1 MNKQID
7 FAHEYK
13 DSGDN
18 GKKVIKHKKFKVPL
32 LIIGILILALVFG
45 VVLSIPNALRA
56 YYDAMAGKEALE
68 KAQELVLKQ
77 DLSNATTYLDYAYND
92 FTISSESISDIKW
105 MKIIPFVGTQL
116 SSAEHILK
124 AGSIITNALREVSIV
139 GEELF
144 APLKIESNEANNFD
158 SLSESQ
164 KREILQKLQESSPR
178 IERAYSEI
186 ELAEIELSKIPTFG
200 KLKQIKEAEN
210 ILTERLPELKQ
221 ILEQVTVVAKILP
234 GVAGY
239 PEEKTYLFI
248 LQNNTEMRPTGGF
261 WGSYGILK
269 VKDGEIIDFIT
280 DDTYNLD
287 QQSDISVSPPW
298 QLPLLTN
305 PDMDSWYFRD
315 ANWSP
320 DFPTTA
326 EKGIWFYHEEG
337 GNEQQIDGMI
347 AITPTLIEYLL
358 EIVGPITVDGTTF
371 TSENLT
377 EQLELEVELSYK
389 EKGLEIH
396 ERKGIIGDIA
406 NVLIDR
412 LFAIPREEWAN
423 LIEIIEKS
431 FDEKHIFIYLRNESS
446 QEFIE
451 EQNYAGKI
459 IYTEGDYL
467 MVVDANMASLKT
479 DFYVDRSESYD
490 IKIDKDKG
498 EATLTL
504 HYKNNAPGF
513 SWKTTRYRTWVRVYA
528 PKGSQL
534 TSIDGNEKG
543 SQYYQSNESYEII
556 DEKGKTSIGTFV
568 SVEPGEEKDVVF
580 KYQLPSSLVSSI
592 IDGKTYDLLIQKQG
606 GVINPGLNVNINLP
620 ESINYYSQM
629 EHGSLLDDNT
639 VEYNWN
645 INSDREFKV
654 EFD

>member
-1 MNKQID
+1 MNKQINLAQD
-7 FAHEYK
+7 YK
-13 DSGDN
+13 DSSSN
-18 GKKVIKHKKFKVPL
+18 NKKAIKNKKFKIPL
-32 LIIGILILALVFG
+32 LVIGIIILALVFG
-45 VVLSIPNALRA
+45 VVLSVPKALKA

-77 DLSNATTYLDYAYND
+77 DLSNATTFLDYAYND
-92 FTISSESISDIKW
+92 FNSSSKNLSALKW
-105 MKIIPFVGTQL
+105 MKIVPFAGTQI

-144 APLKIESNEANNFD
+144 APLKIAAEGGNNFD
-158 SLSESQ
+158 ALSDSQ
-164 KREILQKLQESSPR
+164 KKEILQKLQESSPR

-186 ELAEIELSKIPTFG
+186 ELAEIELSKIPSFG

-221 ILEQVTVVAKILP
+221 ILNQVTVVAKILP

-239 PEEKTYLFI
+239 PEEQTYLFI

-269 VKDGEIIDFIT
+269 VKDGKIIDFKT

-287 QQSDISVSPPW
+287 QQSDINVDPPW

-337 GNEQQIDGMI
+337 GNEQKIDGMI

-377 EQLELEVELSYK
+377 EQLEIEVEQSYK

-406 NVLIDR
+406 NVLMDR
-412 LFAIPREEWAN
+412 LFTLPREQWAD
-423 LIEIIEKS
+423 LIEVVNKS
-431 FDEKHIFIYLRNESS
+431 FEEKHIFVYLRNEPS

-459 IYTEGDYL
+459 RYTEGDYL
-467 MVVDANMASLKT
+467 MVVDANMAALKT
-479 DFYVDRSESYD
+479 DYYVDRSESYD
-490 IKIDKDKG
+490 VKINKDKG
-498 EATLTL
+498 EVTLTL

-513 SWKTTRYRTWVRVYA
+513 SWKTTRYRTWVRIYT
-528 PKGSQL
+528 PQGSQL
-534 TSIDGNEKG
+534 VSINGNEKG
-543 SQYYQSNESYEII
+543 SQYYQSNEPYEII
-556 DEKGKTSIGTFV
+556 DEKGKTSIGTFI
-568 SVEPGEEKDVVF
+568 SVEPGEQKDVVF
-580 KYQLPSSLVSSI
+580 NYQLPSSLISTIMDS
-592 IDGKTYDLLIQKQG
+592 KTYDLLIQKQG
-606 GVINPGLNVNINLP
+606 GVINPGLKVKINLP
-620 ESINYYSQM
+620 ESINYFSQM
-629 EHGSLLDDNT
+629 EHGSLLDDKS

-645 INSDREFKV
+645 LNNDREFKV